1 MTDSHAVPALHNE
14 AGWRKA
20 HRCCCESR
28 CQQLAEKARC
38 LNCATMC
45 FLCARGRVQEREPTG
60 FNVPWHVLLGWGV
73 ALVDEVCGHV
83 HPGALQEADDPCDN

>member
-20 HRCCCESR
+20 HRCCYESR

-45 FLCARGRVQEREPTG
+45 FLCVRGRVQEREPTG

-73 ALVDEVCGHV
+73 AFVDEVCGHV
-83 HPGALQEADDPCDN
+83 HPGALQEADDLCDN